1 MPEDSIKIAVLE
13 QKLLDFSN
21 IVYKL
26 DEAISKLSDVN
37 SNIMKMLAVHDERIE
52 QCNKSDNLIL
62 KLIDDSREENLKDHK
77 VVHHRIDDVEKVLEK
92 MEEKLQ
98 DVYRIK
104 WMTIGTGIVLAV
116 LAAAFSTLA
125 SGWWA
130 PSEMQI
136 LREGHSHQQSVQPDR

>member
-13 QKLLDFSN
+13 QKLLDFGN
-21 IVYKL
+21 IVHKL

-62 KLIDDSREENLKDHK
+62 KLIDDSKEENLKDHK

-92 MEEKLQ
+92 IEEKLQ
-98 DVYRIK
+98 DVSRIK
-104 WMTIGTGIVLAV
+104 WMTIGMGTILVVLTTV
-116 LAAAFSTLA
+116 FSTLA
-125 SGWWA
+125 SGWWNPFEA
-130 PSEMQI
+130 RNLTETHLHRQFVKPI
-136 LREGHSHQQSVQPDR
+136 K